1 LWNIAE
7 RPRNLAGRA
16 DHSWKADGVRI
27 TRFTRFGGLLAGTAV
42 LAAGC
47 GTVHASGDGTPSSLT
62 AAARGTA
69 AETARIAETT
79 TMRLGGMT
87 VSYTATGEFDFAHAR
102 GTLSMSA
109 PVGMTMLFL
118 PPKIYL
124 KLPDGTGSSLPKGK
138 TWMALDANGIGEAAA
153 VPGLGTFGATSPAD
167 LLTSLTAI
175 SGSVKKLGTGSVR
188 GVAVTE
194 YQVTI
199 NPRQAARAAKLPAD
213 QRAGYQQF
221 VASLGGNAITAD
233 VWVDTA
239 NLVRRVTLSMRLPPA
254 MATGTGSNPG
264 KNTRMTET
272 TDFYDFGIQVHLSAP
287 PAAQVASM
295 GSIIAGTGSVSSG
308 GGDNGGGYVNVGV
321 GVNVPSSTPPAA
333 SGTLTPAQ
341 AMAAEQAVTAF
352 FTALGHHSTAAVA
365 QTVLPAQQSCVTSK
379 LSGAPRITVKS
390 LRIVSAAPAG
400 TGKATVRFAV
410 SVSANLGGQTVPFPV
425 FAPGSGDQ
433 HWLATAESGGRWYV
447 DLGASSA
454 FLFSGPC

>member
-1 LWNIAE
+1 LWKIAE
-7 RPRNLAGRA
+7 RPRHLREGA
-16 DHSWKADGVRI
+16 DHTWKADGVRI
-27 TRFTRFGGLLAGTAV
+27 TRFGVLLAGTAV

-47 GTVHASGDGTPSSLT
+47 GTVHASGGGTPSSLT

-69 AETARIAETT
+69 AETAQIAETT

-87 VSYTATGEFDFAHAR
+87 VSYTTTGEFDFAHAR

-124 KLPDGTGSSLPKGK
+124 KLPGGAGSSLPKGK
-138 TWMALDANGIGEAAA
+138 TWVALDAKGMGEAAA

-199 NPRQAARAAKLPAD
+199 NPQQAARAAKLPAA

-233 VWVDTA
+233 VWVDNA
-239 NLVRRVTLSMRLPPA
+239 NLVRRATLSMRLPPA
-254 MATGTGSNPG
+254 MASGSGSNPG

-272 TDFYDFGIQVHLSAP
+272 TDFYDFGIPVRLSAP

-295 GSIIAGTGSVSSG
+295 GSIISGIGPVSSG
-308 GGDNGGGYVNVGV
+308 SSDNGGGS
-321 GVNVPSSTPPAA
+321 VNVPSSTPPAA
-333 SGTLTPAQ
+333 SGTLTRAQ
-341 AMAAEQAVTAF
+341 AMAAEQAVTAL
-352 FTALGHHSTAAVA
+352 FTALGHHSPAAVA
-365 QTVLPAQQSCVTSK
+365 QTVLPAQQSCVSSSM
-379 LSGAPRITVKS
+379 SGAPRITVKS

-410 SVSANLGGQTVPFPV
+410 SVSASLGGQTVPVPV
-425 FAPGSGDQ
+425 FAPDSGGQ
-433 HWLATAESGGRWYV
+433 QWLETAESGGHWYV

>member
-1 LWNIAE
+1 
-7 RPRNLAGRA
+7 
-16 DHSWKADGVRI
+16 VRI
-27 TRFTRFGGLLAGTAV
+27 TRFGVLLAGTAA

-47 GTVHASGDGTPSSLT
+47 GTVHASGGGATPISLT

-69 AETARIAETT
+69 AGTARIAETT

-109 PVGMTMLFL
+109 PIGMTMLFL

-124 KLPDGTGSSLPKGK
+124 KLPGGAGSSLPTGK
-138 TWMALDANGIGEAAA
+138 TWVALDTKGIGEAAA

-199 NPRQAARAAKLPAD
+199 NPRKAARAARLPAA

-221 VASLGGNAITAD
+221 AASLGRNAMTAE
-233 VWVDTA
+233 VWVDNA
-239 NLVRRVTLSMRLPPA
+239 NLVGQVTLSMRLPA
-254 MATGTGSNPG
+254 AIAAGSGSNLG
-264 KNTRMTET
+264 KNSRMTET
-272 TDFYDFGIQVHLSAP
+272 TDFYDFGIPVHLSAP
-287 PAAQVASM
+287 PASQVASM
-295 GSIIAGTGSVSSG
+295 GSMISSIGSVSSG
-308 GGDNGGGYVNVGV
+308 GSSGGGGS
-321 GVNVPSSTPPAA
+321 VNVPSSTPPAA

-341 AMAAEQAVTAF
+341 ATAAEQAVTAF
-352 FTALGHHSTAAVA
+352 FAALGQHSPAAVA

-379 LSGAPRITVKS
+379 LSGAPKITVKS

-400 TGKATVRFAV
+400 TGKATVRLAV
-410 SVSANLGGQTVPFPV
+410 SASASLGGQAIPFPL
-425 FAPGSGDQ
+425 FAPDSGGQ
-433 HWLATAESGGRWYV
+433 QWLETAESGGHWYV

-454 FLFSGPC
+454 FLFSGSC